1 MADQTNQF
9 VYVPSPQ
16 TGNPGTLSNAA
27 TVMQQRTAILR
38 AVYGGT
44 ETMRAQ
50 GATFLPQY
58 EKESDTRYNARLAS
72 TFALNKLRE
81 AVDAASAKP
90 FRTLLKVLDPSNDP
104 DLAMWVQDAD
114 LLGNHLHV
122 FAHQLFNN
130 AMLDGMAHVLIDHP
144 STYNM
149 PNLAAQK
156 ASGARPFFKLYKVD
170 DVAAAYDA
178 YVGGDIKTWHVR
190 IRGFRAGRDG
200 FREKSYNQ
208 MRVIEIDP
216 TKGTGIVQLWEQLAT
231 AGGSSGMGGG
241 WSFVS
246 EEPLQNMPEVP
257 FVTLY
262 AGEKEADYQVKSIFM
277 DLAYKQIEHWISSS
291 DQRSI
296 LSAARFPMLACSG
309 VQIDPEDEAQFA
321 IGPYKVLYA
330 PEANGRWYY
339 VEPRGTAIE
348 SGMKDI
354 EKLEMQ
360 MDMMALNPVTGTHR
374 QYVPQNERDIQET
387 RVHSVVHDMAINCQ
401 DAIER
406 CIQFMGTWA
415 NKDLSQVKAVLNTEF
430 SNTKDRLL
438 EVAQLVKMWEERGLS
453 RKALLTEVI
462 NRNLLGDD
470 FSLDD
475 ELAFWAKVDELNMQA
490 ADGMLPGKWT
500 QANPALDPSG
510 GGSTGS
516 GSGSGTNNP
525 NASDP
530 SASGTAKPAKT
541 FDFPPGQTRPTKQI

>member
-1 MADQTNQF
+1 MADTTF
-9 VYVPSPQ
+9 KYTPSPKD
-16 TGNPGTLSNAA
+16 GNPGLLSSAA
-27 TVMQQRTAILR
+27 TTMQARTAMLR

-44 ETMRAQ
+44 ESMRAQ

-58 EKESDTRYNARLAS
+58 EKESDTRYASRLAS

-90 FRTLLKVLDPSNDP
+90 FRTLLKVVNNTDP
-104 DLAMWVQDAD
+104 DLDLWTQDID
-114 LLGNHLHV
+114 LQGNHLHV

-144 STYNM
+144 STFNM

-170 DVAAAYDA
+170 DVAAAYDM
-178 YVGGDIKTWHVR
+178 YIGGDTKTVHVR
-190 IRGFRAGRDG
+190 IRGTRADRDG
-200 FREKSYNQ
+200 FKEVLYNQ

-216 TKGTGIVQLWEQLAT
+216 SKSTGIVQLWEQLST
-231 AGGSSGMGGG
+231 SGGSN
-241 WSFVS
+241 WDFIS
-246 EEPLQNMPEVP
+246 EEPLTNMPEVP

-262 AGEKEADYQVKSIFM
+262 AGEKEADYQVRPTFI

-309 VQIDPEDEAQFA
+309 VQIDPDDEKQFA

-330 PEANGRWYY
+330 PEANGRWYF
-339 VEPRGTAIE
+339 VEPKGTAID

-406 CIQFMGTWA
+406 CIQFMGQWTS
-415 NKDLSQVKAVLNTEF
+415 KDLSQVTAVLNTEF
-430 SNTKDRLL
+430 SNTKDRLA
-438 EVAQLVKMWEERGLS
+438 EVAQLVAMWEKKGLS
-453 RKALLTEVI
+453 REVLLTEVR

-470 FSLDD
+470 FNIKEEMAL
-475 ELAFWAKVDELNMQA
+475 WAAVDAINQSGQTDPNA
-490 ADGMLPGKWT
+490 APGT
-500 QANPALDPSG
+500 TSTTTDPNV
-510 GGSTGS
+510 S
-516 GSGSGTNNP
+516 GS
-525 NASDP
+525 
-530 SASGTAKPAKT
+530 AKQPLP
-541 FDFPPGQTRPTKQI
+541 DFPPGQTRPTKQI

>member
-1 MADQTNQF
+1 MADNTNQF

-16 TGNPGTLSNAA
+16 TGNPGQVSNAF
-27 TVMQQRTAILR
+27 TTMQTRTALLR

-44 ETMRAQ
+44 ETMRAKAQ
-50 GATFLPQY
+50 EFLPQY
-58 EKESDTRYNARLAS
+58 EKESDARYQSRLKS

-90 FRTLLKVLDPSNDP
+90 FRTMLKVVDPGNDQ
-104 DLAMWVQDAD
+104 DLPLWIQDID
-114 LLGNHLHV
+114 LQGNHLHV

-144 STYNM
+144 STFNM

-178 YVGGDIKTWHVR
+178 YVGGDVKTWHVR
-190 IRGFRAGRDG
+190 IRGFRADRDG
-200 FREKSYNQ
+200 FKEKSYNQ
-208 MRVIEIDP
+208 LRVIEIDP
-216 TKGTGIVQLWEQLAT
+216 TKGTGIVQLWEQLASSG
-231 AGGSSGMGGG
+231 GGS
-241 WSFVS
+241 WNFIS
-246 EEPLQNMPEVP
+246 EEPLKNMPEVP

-262 AGEKEADYQVKSIFM
+262 AGEKEADYQVKSVFQ

-348 SGMKDI
+348 SGAKDLDR
-354 EKLEMQ
+354 LEMQ

-401 DAIER
+401 DAIEK
-406 CIQFMGTWA
+406 CILFMGQWTG
-415 NKDLSQVKAVLNTEF
+415 KDLTQAKAILNTEF

-453 RKALLTEVI
+453 RKALLTEVV

-475 ELAFWAKVDELNMQA
+475 ELAFWAKVDQLNMEA
-490 ADGMLPGKWT
+490 ADGMLPGRWT
-500 QANPALDPSG
+500 QADPTKEPVG
-510 GGSTGS
+510 GGSSSTPAAD
-516 GSGSGTNNP
+516 P
-525 NASDP
+525 NA
-530 SASGTAKPAKT
+530 PATPGAAQPPKT
-541 FDFPPGQTRPTKQI
+541 FDFPKGQTRPTKQF